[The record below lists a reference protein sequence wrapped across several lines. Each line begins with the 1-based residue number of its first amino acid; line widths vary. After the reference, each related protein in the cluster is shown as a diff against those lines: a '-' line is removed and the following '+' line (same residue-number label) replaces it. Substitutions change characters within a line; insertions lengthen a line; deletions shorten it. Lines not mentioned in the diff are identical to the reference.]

1 MTFAVHVGDCRT
13 VLAQMPEA
21 SVDTVICDP
30 PYGLAFMGKGWD
42 QQVPGA
48 DYWRAALRVAKPG
61 AMLLAFG
68 GTRTWHHLATA
79 IEQAGW
85 EIRDSLMWLYGSGFP
100 KSMDVSKA
108 IDKQRFDRAET
119 EQVVRWMQAAR
130 ERAGVSR
137 QAIED
142 RFGTVNIYQ
151 GFFTITP
158 GSAPRVPTLEQ
169 VPVLLELFGI
179 TAEDVPEEIRRLL
192 LELNGRK
199 GQPGADWFKR
209 EVVGTAVMRD
219 TTVAAPVSTD
229 AQGLM
234 ETPVRRVNLTAPST
248 EAAKRWNGWGT
259 ALKPAWEPIILAMRP
274 LDGTFADNAN
284 RHGVAGL
291 AIDAGRIGDAG
302 GTRSVGG
309 PNHRNEVYGA
319 GMGGLAIRHEDGL
332 GRWPA
337 NVLLDQQAADLLDQ
351 QAGDLQS
358 GTRAAGVRT
367 GLGYHGADGD
377 GGPAIV
383 GSSGGAS
390 RFFYVAKA
398 ARSER
403 GIGNDHPT
411 VKPVDL
417 MRYLCRLTRTPSGGV
432 VLDPFCGSGST
443 GVGAMLDGRDFIGV
457 ELDPHNAEIA
467 RHRIAEADPVGRQ
480 VSLFDA
486 LAEGTP

>member
-1 MTFAVHVGDCRT
+1 MSFTVHVGDCRS
-13 VLAQMPEA
+13 VLAQMPER

-68 GTRTWHHLATA
+68 GTRTWHHLAVA

-100 KSMDVSKA
+100 KSLDIAKA
-108 IDKQRFDRAET
+108 IDKAAGAE
-119 EQVVRWMQAAR
+119 
-130 ERAGVSR
+130 
-137 QAIED
+137 
-142 RFGTVNIYQ
+142 
-151 GFFTITP
+151 
-158 GSAPRVPTLEQ
+158 
-169 VPVLLELFGI
+169 
-179 TAEDVPEEIRRLL
+179 
-192 LELNGRK
+192 
-199 GQPGADWFKR
+199 R
-209 EVVGTAVMRD
+209 EVVGVSSITGARSGSSFD
-219 TTVAAPVSTD
+219 DGCKGNRRSFQNEEPV
-229 AQGLM
+229 
-234 ETPVRRVNLTAPST
+234 VNYRTAPAT
-248 EAAKRWNGWGT
+248 DAAKRWTGWGT

-274 LDGTFADNAN
+274 LDGTFAENAQ

-291 AIDAGRIGDAG
+291 AIDAGRIESPDADAAAVQ
-302 GTRSVGG
+302 RQSVGASF
-309 PNHRNEVYGA
+309 GA
-319 GMGGLAIRHEDGL
+319 KAGHVQPTYNPG

-337 NVLLDQQAADLLDQ
+337 NVLLDQQAGDLLDQ
-351 QAGDLQS
+351 QAGDLSS
-358 GTRAAGVRT
+358 GSREAGVRT

-403 GIGNDHPT
+403 GVGNDHPT
-411 VKPVDL
+411 VKPIDL
-417 MRYLCRLTRTPSGGV
+417 MRYLCRLTRTPSGGT

-443 GVGAMLDGRDFIGV
+443 GVGAMLDGRDFIGI
-457 ELDPHNAEIA
+457 ELDPHSAEIA
-467 RHRIAEADPVGRQ
+467 RRRIAEADPIGRQ
-480 VSLFDA
+480 GDLLDV
-486 LAEGTP
+486 LADGGA